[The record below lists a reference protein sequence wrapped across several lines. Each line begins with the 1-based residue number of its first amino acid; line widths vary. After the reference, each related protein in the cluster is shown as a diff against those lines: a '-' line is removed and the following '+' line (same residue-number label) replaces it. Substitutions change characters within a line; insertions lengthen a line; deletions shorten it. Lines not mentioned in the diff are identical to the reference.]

1 MATIARGQI
10 TIVDLNDAVA
20 VTCMLTASQGLTQL
34 YNKDTKAW
42 APSWAS
48 SPYQV
53 ITPEAFVA
61 GTTSSVMSR
70 VTVPKWT
77 INGASVSE
85 YGGTSAA
92 AAPYALTLKQNM
104 ASTTS
109 LNIQFTG
116 TYTDP
121 DTGLQT
127 PVKAAITLNKV
138 ETGTSSPVLT
148 IQQPQGMDFIND
160 TPATLGMT
168 ALFMRGGKE
177 DTTGVTYQ
185 WHKQESSGTWTK
197 ITDGGGFTGAATKT
211 LTVSR
216 DAVLNFL
223 NLRVDV
229 TDTEAGSATQGSVY
243 SAYASLRDASDP
255 ISVVVTSTTGDKI
268 VNGAGST
275 TLKAELWRA
284 GEEIDTAGTA
294 YTYTWYK
301 HKKDGTADT
310 AWGTTGTKTGKT
322 LTVAAADVDVKST
335 FVVEAS
341 KA

>member
-34 YNKDTKAW
+34 YNKDAKTY
-42 APSWAS
+42 APSWAA

-61 GTTSSVMSR
+61 GTTASVMSR
-70 VTVPKWT
+70 VTAPKWT
-77 INGASVSE
+77 INGAAVSE
-85 YGGTSAA
+85 FGGTAASAS
-92 AAPYALTLKQNM
+92 PYALTIKQNM
-104 ASTTS
+104 ASVTA
-109 LNIQFTG
+109 LNVQFTG

-160 TPATLGMT
+160 TPTTLQCT
-168 ALFMRGGKE
+168 ALFIRGGKE
-177 DTTGVTYQ
+177 DTTGVAFQ
-185 WHKQESSGTWTK
+185 WYKQESSGSWTK
-197 ITDGGGFTGAATKT
+197 ITNAGGFTGATTKT
-211 LTVSR
+211 LTVSK

-229 TDTEAGSATQGSVY
+229 TDTEAGSATQNSVY
-243 SAYASLRDASDP
+243 TAYCSLRDASDP

-268 VNGAGST
+268 VNGTGST

-284 GEEIDTAGTA
+284 GVEIDTDGTL

-310 AWGTTGTKTGKT
+310 AWGTSGTKTGKT

-335 FVVEAS
+335 FVVEIS